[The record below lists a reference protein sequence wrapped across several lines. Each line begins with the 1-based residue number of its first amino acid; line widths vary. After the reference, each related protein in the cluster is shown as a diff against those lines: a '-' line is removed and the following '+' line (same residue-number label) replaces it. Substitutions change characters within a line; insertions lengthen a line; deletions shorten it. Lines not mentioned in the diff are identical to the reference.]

1 MLRTAKKQDV
11 GKRSIALYKDEEPKS
26 ENDDDNIDGLKE
38 EIKTLS
44 QKLREKE
51 NEVKKSEK
59 KYAELLAD
67 LFQKGI
73 IEANGD
79 FIEK

>member
-1 MLRTAKKQDV
+1 MLRTTKKQDV
-11 GKRSIALYKDEEPKS
+11 GKRSIALYKDEESKS
-26 ENDDDNIDGLKE
+26 ENDDDDIDGLKE

-59 KYAELLAD
+59 YAELLAD

-73 IEANGD
+73 IDANGD